1 MRKGFQTADNF
12 FVPVCMSFTNIE
24 STQIAH
30 LVGVESAAFTESVS
44 KMSSGKRLLYPA
56 MDAAGLS
63 MEVKLSSS
71 GERHKLAM
79 QNMLRQFPAPRHNF
93 LLSKV

>member
-1 MRKGFQTADNF
+1 M
-12 FVPVCMSFTNIE
+12 PVYSFSNIE

-30 LVGVESAAFTESVS
+30 LVGVESVAFTESVS
-44 KMSSGKRLLYPA
+44 KMSSGKRLIYPA

-79 QNMLRQFPAPRHNF
+79 QNMLSAVSRTQTQIS